1 MAVVRTCASCGKP
14 LGSSASCL
22 ACREAAARDL
32 ADRARDV
39 TDESLRARGEAGRR
53 FAESPPWYARL
64 APRWLVA
71 RVGLLA
77 SILGDCASGRYHKL
91 PWRSIAALAAALAYV
106 ISPLD
111 LIPDFLVPI
120 GWTDDMLVLVLAW
133 QVLKRELREYCAWK
147 GLPPAEY
154 GL

>member
-1 MAVVRTCASCGKP
+1 MAVVRTCASCSKP

-22 ACREAAARDL
+22 TCREAAARDL

-53 FAESPPWYARL
+53 FAESPPWYARI

-71 RVGLLA
+71 RVALLA
-77 SILGDCASGRYHKL
+77 SIIGDCASGRYYKL